1 VAVPHR
7 CSFDQLSIDVAKGCA
22 ISRARFLPD
31 AGTTTCSNSW
41 SYFSCIGAFRSRLG
55 MLGEKELRESAAAGP
70 AFPSGLAPAG
80 PLPCATSTSRCL
92 ASLRAHCVG
101 IDVGRQDLSILPGAN
116 RITTLHAP

>member
-1 VAVPHR
+1 MPHR
-7 CSFDQLSIDVAKGCA
+7 CSFDQISIDAAMGSAV
-22 ISRARFLPD
+22 SRASLP
-31 AGTTTCSNSW
+31 AACRMPARPRGSNSG

-101 IDVGRQDLSILPGAN
+101 IDVSRQDLSIL
-116 RITTLHAP
+116 L